1 MRFIEIFLH
10 ILLILSLDD
19 TVIWWLLG
27 ADHSF
32 LWPCRAAA
40 GIRSSPFPGQAF
52 WWIR

>member
-19 TVIWWLLG
+19 TVIYSLLG
-27 ADHSF
+27 ADPPF
-32 LWPCRAAA
+32 LWPCRTAAS
-40 GIRSSPFPGQAF
+40 IRSSPFPGQAF